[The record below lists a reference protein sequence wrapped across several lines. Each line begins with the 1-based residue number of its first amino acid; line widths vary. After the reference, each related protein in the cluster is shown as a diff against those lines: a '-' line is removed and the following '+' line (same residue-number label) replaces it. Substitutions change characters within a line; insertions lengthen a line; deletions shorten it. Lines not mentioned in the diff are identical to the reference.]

1 MDVPGSLCEANS
13 RSQIQDGPHQFACIS
28 NDIISQVK
36 LGIVFKE
43 DNKIAQESTQKAI
56 EFLNSK
62 GAEILKD
69 EKDFK
74 KADYIVIF
82 GGDGTLIHTASRYI
96 ELEVPFVGVNSGN
109 LGFLTAVENAD
120 WRSAMENLVSAKVFL
135 SERITLEAK
144 LEVTGSVYRAIN
156 EAAIKSF
163 YRMSE
168 VQISIDGTRFLKVL
182 GDGVIIAT
190 QTGST
195 AYSLS
200 SGGPIVDSDL
210 DSFLVTPIN
219 PIGLPIPSVVLSPQK
234 KIKVKVI
241 RGDDVSLIIDGREH
255 TKLKE
260 GDEVSLWQGEY
271 KVKFGYF
278 DKQHF
283 LKSLNAKFG
292 LAERIAG

>member
-1 MDVPGSLCEANS
+1 M
-13 RSQIQDGPHQFACIS
+13 
-28 NDIISQVK
+28 K